1 MRPQMTRSFR
11 ISDALALVAAT
22 GVGLAGWRLLLSRP
36 NFDWGNLMADQD
48 KSVSMRLWLVAL
60 AAIPVASI
68 LLLSWTTTVLLL
80 RLRFPRPRRRHL

>member
-1 MRPQMTRSFR
+1 
-11 ISDALALVAAT
+11 
-22 GVGLAGWRLLLSRP
+22 
-36 NFDWGNLMADQD
+36 MADPD